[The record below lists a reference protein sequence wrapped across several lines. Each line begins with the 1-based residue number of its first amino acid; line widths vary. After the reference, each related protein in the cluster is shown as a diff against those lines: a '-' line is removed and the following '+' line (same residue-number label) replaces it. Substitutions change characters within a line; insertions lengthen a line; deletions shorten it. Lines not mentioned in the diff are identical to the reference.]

1 MSPSLS
7 FSVVQFTLDFL
18 EETLNWLH
26 THVLISLLEGR
37 LEVLIEFSS
46 SFSTEAYEGEMRGR
60 TRRKN
65 NYSDHFYSLEI
76 IWETATSA

>member
-7 FSVVQFTLDFL
+7 FSVVQFALDFL
-18 EETLNWLH
+18 KENLDRPH
-26 THVLISLLEGR
+26 THVLISLLERR

-46 SFSTEAYEGEMRGR
+46 SFSTEAYEREMRGR

-65 NYSDHFYSLEI
+65 NYSDYFLLS
-76 IWETATSA
+76 